1 VFRSIY
7 ARLLALFLAVLLVA
21 MALLSVLL
29 YQRVRRDKIDARL
42 NELTIHARE
51 IAYLIDAQSALDF
64 GLSQYTI
71 KKANDIMEGYDASFV
86 VVDRFGNGS
95 AIGNDAIELTSE
107 FTAEISSAMLA
118 RALAGEEVRLR
129 TTIRETGTPVY
140 SVGVPYGAHG
150 FAEGA
155 VFIHSSA
162 QNVES
167 SYREILREGATVM
180 LLSLLIAAVLVLV
193 ACRVITRPLQAM
205 AAAADRFARGDFEQ
219 RVAVTSR
226 DEVGRL
232 AESFNSM
239 AADLD
244 RLESTRREFVA
255 NVSHELRSPLTSMQG
270 FIGGILDG
278 TVPEGQQKHYLG
290 IVQDE
295 TRRLSKLI
303 TELLDLSRM
312 ESGQTALNKTTY
324 DLNEQIA
331 RVLLRQE
338 GRINARGMQVQ
349 LDFSGDTCPVRADFD
364 RIEQVLIN
372 LIDNAIKYGKEGGQI
387 TVSTRREKNLVHV
400 SIADDGAGIA
410 DADLPCV
417 FDRFYKAD
425 KAHTS
430 GQGTGLGLAIVK
442 KILEQHGQGI
452 AVKSSPGEGTQ
463 FEFTLDCA

>member
-1 VFRSIY
+1 MFRSIY

-29 YQRVRRDKIDARL
+29 YQRVRQDKIDARL

-51 IAYLIDAQSALDF
+51 IAYLISARTYVDF
-64 GLSQYTI
+64 GLNQYI
-71 KKANDIMEGYDASFV
+71 VQKAADTMQEYDANLVLF
-86 VVDRFGNGS
+86 DRYGQMQPLENTT
-95 AIGNDAIELTSE
+95 IELTSE
-107 FTAEISSAMLA
+107 YTVEITATMLE
-118 RALAGEEVRLR
+118 RVYAGEEVRLR
-129 TTIRETGTPVY
+129 STIHETGTPVY
-140 SVGVPYGAHG
+140 SVGVPYVVSGWVQ
-150 FAEGA
+150 GA

-167 SYREILREGATVM
+167 SYREILREGAMVM

-193 ACRVITRPLQAM
+193 ACRFITRPLQAM

-219 RVAVTSR
+219 RVLVTSR

-278 TVPEGQQKHYLG
+278 TVPEDQEKHYLG

-312 ESGQTALNKTTY
+312 ESGQTTLNKTSY

-338 GRINARGMQVQ
+338 GRINARGMQVE
-349 LDFSGDTCPVRADFD
+349 LAFASDACPVRADAD

-400 SIADDGAGIA
+400 AIADDGAGIA
-410 DADLPCV
+410 EADLPCV

-430 GQGTGLGLAIVK
+430 GQGTGLGLSIVK
-442 KILEQHGQGI
+442 KILEQHGQTI
-452 AVKSSPGEGTQ
+452 AVKSHAGEGTR

>member
-1 VFRSIY
+1 V
-7 ARLLALFLAVLLVA
+7 
-21 MALLSVLL
+21 
-29 YQRVRRDKIDARL
+29 Q
-42 NELTIHARE
+42 
-51 IAYLIDAQSALDF
+51 
-64 GLSQYTI
+64 
-71 KKANDIMEGYDASFV
+71 
-86 VVDRFGNGS
+86 
-95 AIGNDAIELTSE
+95 
-107 FTAEISSAMLA
+107 
-118 RALAGEEVRLR
+118 
-129 TTIRETGTPVY
+129 
-140 SVGVPYGAHG
+140 
-150 FAEGA
+150 GA

-167 SYREILREGATVM
+167 SYREILREGGMVM
-180 LLSLLIAAVLVLV
+180 LISLLIAAVLVLV

-219 RVAVTSR
+219 RVLVTSR

-278 TVPEGQQKHYLG
+278 TVPEGQEKHYLG

-312 ESGQTALNKTTY
+312 ESGQTALNKTSY

-338 GRINARGMQVQ
+338 SRINARGMQVE
-349 LDFSGDTCPVRADFD
+349 LAFASDACPVRADGD

-387 TVSTRREKNLVHV
+387 TVSTRRDKNFVHV
-400 SIADDGAGIA
+400 AIADDGPGIA
-410 DADLPCV
+410 EADLPCV

-442 KILEQHGQGI
+442 KILEQHGQTI
-452 AVKSSPGEGTQ
+452 AVKSSTNEGTR
-463 FEFTLDCA
+463 FEFTLECA